1 MAMARPMPRA
11 APVTKATFPLS
22 DVVSSIAGT

>member
-11 APVTKATFPLS
+11 APVMTHVFP
-22 DVVSSIAGT
+22 VSLCMMFPNP